1 MDNKK
6 VQEMYYD
13 SEKQY
18 NELQNLKFKI
28 DPTDVFHNSLT
39 VRLPTVKKN

>member
-13 SEKQY
+13 SQKQY
-18 NELQNLKFKI
+18 NELQNLKLKVDENDI
-28 DPTDVFHNSLT
+28 FHNKLT
-39 VRLPTVKKN
+39 VRLPKVKKN